1 MEKSILNKENEKE
14 IKNQEINKLKL
25 DINNLIS
32 KINNLENEKISVNK
46 ELQKEKNDKN
56 NIVLQNNQMKEYIN
70 QLKENIQ
77 NLNNKLIEKE
87 NIIQY
92 QANQIQNLQNKINQ
106 LNLNKSNND
115 QIINTSVRF
124 SLKEKYKYPS
134 LKGLM
139 DIGSTCNM
147 NATLQCFS
155 QTEVLT
161 SYFLDPKHKDLITN
175 DNNNNPN
182 NLRLAKA
189 YYMVV
194 SNLWNINGEKF
205 YKPVNFKSILGIL
218 NPLWKQ

>member
-92 QANQIQNLQNKINQ
+92 QANKIQNLQNKINQ
-106 LNLNKSNND
+106 LNLNKSHND

-134 LKGLM
+134 LKGLVN
-139 DIGSTCNM
+139 IGSTCYM

-161 SYFLDPKHKDLITN
+161 SYF
-175 DNNNNPN
+175 
-182 NLRLAKA
+182 
-189 YYMVV
+189 
-194 SNLWNINGEKF
+194 
-205 YKPVNFKSILGIL
+205 
-218 NPLWKQ
+218 